1 MNPTCWNCGSDSAHR
16 RALSEI
22 RAMAATLAHD
32 NAEIVGLRAALSE
45 IRAMAATL
53 SYDHAEIVGLRAIA
67 VIADIALGERE
78 IDRTRYTLERSE

>member
-32 NAEIVGLRAALSE
+32 
-45 IRAMAATL
+45 
-53 SYDHAEIVGLRAIA
+53 HAEIVGLRAIA
-67 VIADIALGERE
+67 VIADLALGERE
-78 IDRTRYTLERSE
+78 IDRKPANAKRELAHE